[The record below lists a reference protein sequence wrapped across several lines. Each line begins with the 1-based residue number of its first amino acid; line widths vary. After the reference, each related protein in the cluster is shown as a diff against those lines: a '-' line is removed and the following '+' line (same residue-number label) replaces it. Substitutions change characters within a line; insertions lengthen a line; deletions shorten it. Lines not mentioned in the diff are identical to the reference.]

1 MDDLSDSY
9 WKIESD
15 LSEEQR
21 NFGQLSVSK
30 EKLDIAIV
38 DIDDNPEAEGRKL
51 EMEKG
56 IEELAA
62 VMQATE
68 SNIESIES

>member
-38 DIDDNPEAEGRKL
+38 DIDDNPESEGRKL
-51 EMEKG
+51 EMEKE
-56 IEELAA
+56 IEELTA